1 MTIDTLTAVNE
12 PADRIPRSH
21 PPLTDDPSTGG
32 ARLGRAARVRVIVA
46 FDGSP
51 AGIGALALAALLAG
65 AAGSEL
71 LVVCVFPPESA
82 VRIPFD
88 SRADRI
94 AYGDHRMFVRQDA
107 EAVLA
112 EARAILSPD
121 LAVTFRALEC
131 ESVLRGLRQLVPSDG
146 VDFLVLGATRRG
158 PLGRLLHRSLAGGLV
173 RDPPCAVTV
182 VSHDP
187 HNHLRSLPGQ
197 PERLDRRRWSASA
210 TLTRFTRDLR
220 KRGI

>member
-1 MTIDTLTAVNE
+1 MTIDTLTAANE
-12 PADRIPRSH
+12 PAGRISRSH
-21 PPLTDDPSTGG
+21 RPLADEPSAGG
-32 ARLGRAARVRVIVA
+32 PRLGRAARIRVIVA

-65 AAGSEL
+65 ATGSEL

-88 SRADRI
+88 SRATRI
-94 AYGDHRMFVRQDA
+94 ASGDHRMFVRQDA

-112 EARAILSPD
+112 EARAMLPPD
-121 LAVTFRALEC
+121 LAVAFRALEC
-131 ESVLRGLRQLVPSDG
+131 ESAVRGLHQLVPSEG
-146 VDFLVLGATRRG
+146 VDLLVLGATRRG
-158 PLGRLLHRSLAGGLV
+158 PLGRLLHHSLARSLL

-187 HNHLRSLPGQ
+187 RNDLGSLPGQ
-197 PERLDRRRWSASA
+197 PERLDRARSSASG
-210 TLTRFTRDLR
+210 TPTRFIRDLR